1 MTAIGL
7 LCAVLASLCYGGASV
22 LQAISATRT
31 ATTEGLDPRLLI
43 RMFKQ
48 LPYLLGVSLD
58 GVGFIASVVALQLNQ
73 PLFVVQAIVAGSVGV
88 TAAIAAVMGTRLG
101 RGEWL
106 ALAGLGLG
114 LVLLALSAGVEN
126 DVRLGDFW
134 YWMMLAAAAP
144 VALIG
149 AVGLRLK
156 GTGAAV
162 LLGVGAGLGFAITAI
177 ASRSLQIPDPWWKLI
192 ASPATWAII
201 AGGLIGMLLFATALQ
216 RAAVT
221 TVTALVL
228 GTETVVPSILGLAF
242 LGDSIRAGFA
252 VVAVAGLVLALV
264 GAGLLARFSE
274 LELPAADQTATP
286 APAGSADAAGSVVG

>member
-1 MTAIGL
+1 MVIGL

-22 LQAISATRT
+22 LQAISAKRT

-43 RMFKQ
+43 RMLSQ

-58 GVGFIASVVALQLNQ
+58 GIGFVASVVALQLHQ

-101 RGEWL
+101 RNEWL

-126 DVRLGDFW
+126 DVPLGNFW
-134 YWMMLAAAAP
+134 YWMMLAAAVP

-149 AVGLRLK
+149 AVGLRLD

-162 LLGVGAGLGFAITAI
+162 LLGAGAGLGFAITAI
-177 ASRSLQIPDPWWKLI
+177 ASRSLQIPHPWWKLVT
-192 ASPATWAII
+192 SPATWAIV
-201 AGGLIGMLLFATALQ
+201 AGGLIGMLLFAMALQ
-216 RAAVT
+216 RVAVT
-221 TVTALVL
+221 TVSALVL
-228 GTETVVPSILGLAF
+228 GTETVVPSVIGLAF
-242 LGDSIRAGFA
+242 LGDSVRHGFA
-252 VVAVAGLVLALV
+252 LVAVVGLVLALL

-274 LELPAADQTATP
+274 PELPAAP
-286 APAGSADAAGSVVG
+286 ARPAGSAPAAAGGNSDER